1 MNLKAGQVFWYEV
14 DYPKTGETEIRP
26 VAIVEIIDGLPIF
39 VVFVALT
46 HSKIKNF
53 EGKYDKWKIPL
64 FKGRDCGLGESSFA
78 KVNCVAQAE
87 ASSFNSS
94 DYIGQLNPIDLKN
107 VKKKLMEFLDSGDG
121 FW

>member
-64 FKGRDCGLGESSFA
+64 FKGRDCGLG
-78 KVNCVAQAE
+78 KVHLQ
-87 ASSFNSS
+87 
-94 DYIGQLNPIDLKN
+94 K
-107 VKKKLMEFLDSGDG
+107 
-121 FW
+121 